1 MIVSIGETKAKMQN
15 IAVIISMGKTRAKE
29 MQTNAAMISIGGTET
44 KNIQANAVAI
54 SIEDGS
60 QISYAFP
67 TRALVAKLV
76 VIRNWL

>member
-1 MIVSIGETKAKMQN
+1 
-15 IAVIISMGKTRAKE
+15 

-44 KNIQANAVAI
+44 KNIQANAVIISIGRTETKEIQANAVAI

-67 TRALVAKLV
+67 TRALLAKLV